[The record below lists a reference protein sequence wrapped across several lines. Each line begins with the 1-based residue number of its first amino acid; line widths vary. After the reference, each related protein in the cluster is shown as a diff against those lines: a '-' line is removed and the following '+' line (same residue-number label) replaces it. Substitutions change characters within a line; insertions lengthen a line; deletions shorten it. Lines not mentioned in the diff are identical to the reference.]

1 MRYFR
6 RRRLCEKC
14 GKIVG
19 RTEKAVEFSSR
30 NAAFLG
36 GLRPPIIVHKS
47 CWDTRSRMTY
57 EMARVRDEDSF
68 TDEDY
73 LAKHS

>member
-19 RTEKAVEFSSR
+19 LTEKAVEFSSR
-30 NAAFLG
+30 NATFLG
-36 GLRPPIIVHKS
+36 GVQPPIIVHQS
-47 CWDTRSRMTY
+47 CWDAGPRMTY
-57 EMARVRDEDSF
+57 EMARVLNEDFS
-68 TDEDY
+68 
-73 LAKHS
+73 ANS